1 MSGVNGVVG
10 FRVATPD
17 SRTLSDSQIP
27 SVLNLVLTIDY
38 LRARQAQQAQRSSSQ
53 SNTSAAK
60 LQPELHPC
68 LQKWHVIYRPFPF
81 ESLGRARRAR
91 YVSQVLT
98 PVPGVSFAIEHGEPT
113 TTGDVLEFFQP
124 NQPAG
129 VELNLVLPTDLLSV
143 PDSRGDIVLVP
154 TGECYDVIKER
165 VYPLSKGS
173 TLSITPDCDS
183 TIVELGNGAYAL
195 TVSSQR

>member
-60 LQPELHPC
+60 LQPELPSFC
-68 LQKWHVIYRPFPF
+68 EEELAVYNPPIKVTDIQGLFTFTLKRDPTPFF
-81 ESLGRARRAR
+81 TIANNGYA
-91 YVSQVLT
+91 
-98 PVPGVSFAIEHGEPT
+98 PT
-113 TTGDVLEFFQP
+113 VGKAKTLEFFDQ
-124 NQPAG
+124 
-129 VELNLVLPTDLLSV
+129 T
-143 PDSRGDIVLVP
+143 
-154 TGECYDVIKER
+154 K
-165 VYPLSKGS
+165 
-173 TLSITPDCDS
+173 TLHM
-183 TIVELGNGAYAL
+183 TIVEQVYQEPVVHGNTIQLIECPNGTLVPEERLAIYTLSSGDRVVVMNADEL
-195 TVSSQR
+195 TVQFVSSKDSALAPHQR